1 MKALSGLVDKCT
13 PLWLTPNRLSWF
25 RIWVIPLVWALY
37 IIHPFLAFALYTI
50 ACVSDWL
57 DGFLARQRNMFT
69 PNGKRLDEIS
79 DKILVA
85 GVLALLF
92 ATGTIHLSIESEVF
106 WTVVVIVVR
115 ECIVTTLREISP
127 ERAKAVPVVWTARV
141 KTAFIMMALGL
152 MMLRGIKEPLWYLV
166 SDIGGLVLLVAAI
179 FSVVSLGQYVEY
191 FSRRR

>member
-79 DKILVA
+79 DKMLVA

-92 ATGTIHLSIESEVF
+92 ATGTIHLSTESEVF
-106 WTVVVIVVR
+106 WIVVVIVVR
-115 ECIVTTLREISP
+115 ECIVTTLR
-127 ERAKAVPVVWTARV
+127 
-141 KTAFIMMALGL
+141 
-152 MMLRGIKEPLWYLV
+152 
-166 SDIGGLVLLVAAI
+166 
-179 FSVVSLGQYVEY
+179 
-191 FSRRR
+191 